1 MDRMTG
7 SGSAPRRRVT
17 KRRTPA
23 STEGGVH
30 ATAARK
36 AAQSAPPAATNALTR
51 LIEAVTSRRKGGE
64 MSDKR
69 LQQFQRA
76 ITFRFKTVTLLRQ
89 ALTHRSFVY
98 DHSGDGR
105 ESNERMEF
113 LGDSVLGLVVNE
125 HLYKLFPNNREGSLT
140 QMKSLLVSEAVL
152 AQIARS
158 MNLGAYI
165 YLSDAEAESGGRDRS
180 SILADA
186 FEAVIAAIYLDGG
199 IEAARRFTEERL
211 LREAHSIVVD
221 KTHMN
226 HKSLLQE
233 YAQGHFKTHPRYRV
247 HREEGPDHEKVF
259 TVEVFISDR
268 LLGRGTGKNKKDAE
282 QDAARGALS
291 VLEADRAA
299 EAVPPPRPARRTV
312 TRRASN
318 EAPAS
323 KRTEAA
329 SGGEAA
335 PRGRTARRT
344 ASDDA
349 PPPRRR

>member
-1 MDRMTG
+1 MTTT
-7 SGSAPRRRVT
+7 STTPRRRVT
-17 KRRTPA
+17 KRRTPT

-36 AAQSAPPAATNALTR
+36 AAQSAPPAATNPLTR
-51 LIEAVTSRRKGGE
+51 LIEAVTSRRKGAE

-76 ITFRFKTVTLLRQ
+76 IAFRFKTVTLLRQ

-125 HLYKLFPNNREGSLT
+125 HLYKIFPNNREGSLT

-158 MNLGAYI
+158 MNLGAYL
-165 YLSDAEAESGGRDRS
+165 YLSDAESESGGRERS

-186 FEAVIAAIYLDGG
+186 FEAVIAAIYLDSG
-199 IEAARRFTEERL
+199 IEAARRFTEDRL

-233 YAQGHFKTHPRYRV
+233 FAQGHFKTHPRYRV
-247 HREEGPDHEKVF
+247 SREEGPDHEKVF
-259 TVEVFISDR
+259 SVEVFIGDKF
-268 LLGRGTGKNKKDAE
+268 LGRGSGMNKKDAE
-282 QDAARGALS
+282 QDAARGALE
-291 VLEADRAA
+291 VLEAERTAD
-299 EAVPPPRPARRTV
+299 EPPPRPERRAAPRRARSESASARRT
-312 TRRASN
+312 
-318 EAPAS
+318 EAPAPS
-323 KRTEAA
+323 ETSAR
-329 SGGEAA
+329 A
-335 PRGRTARRT
+335 PRSARPT
-344 ASDDA
+344 TPDDA
-349 PPPRRR
+349 PPARRR